1 MKNVKFFLMSW
12 LCIHVCLFFP
22 LQSQAEEQIEPD
34 QKINEVNVQE
44 ENKESQEPPEQVET
58 KQDEEKQKEE
68 KQKEEKQKEAEQQEV
83 ANKQLSERKIET
95 EQGIITIN
103 KPELKVGEEVRIA
116 VEPNGK
122 NIQSMKGI
130 LQLQKTGEQYAQERM
145 LSFEYDEETKSW
157 VANYKAGDFDL
168 QGDWNLQLVQSYKEN
183 EKEELVKNEVK
194 VPLIRIKNETPTI
207 DKELPKL
214 QKVTIDEVKENL
226 VERKQGDSIHLRV
239 KASDIESVVKEVRVT
254 LKGKENKELSFLL
267 DYNKHDMDWQ
277 KVFEITEALPAGPYE
292 LLVEIID
299 AAGNKLVEES
309 EYTISVLVPKNEDDK
324 KIEEKEKEEKLDNKL
339 ENELED
345 KKENEL
351 EDKKENEK
359 QEDSKVKNPLPEEN
373 LPVVQIPKQDEIV
386 NKFIKEPLKEKEE
399 FTYVIKEPFEDNK
412 EVHKGKDQKEKNN
425 KQVASKKKEQKEEP
439 KDKKEEKGEQG
450 VQASDVFTIMSGL
463 FVLFLVL
470 KSNKEWG

>member
-58 KQDEEKQKEE
+58 KQDEEKP
-68 KQKEEKQKEAEQQEV
+68 KEAEQQEV
-83 ANKQLSERKIET
+83 VNKQLGERKIET
-95 EQGIITIN
+95 EQGIITVN

-116 VEPNGK
+116 VEANGK

-130 LQLQKTGEQYAQERM
+130 LQLQKNGEQYAQERM

-183 EKEELVKNEVK
+183 EKEELIKNELK

-214 QKVTIDEVKENL
+214 QEVTIDEVKENL
-226 VERKQGDSIHLRV
+226 VERKQGDSIHIRV
-239 KASDIESVVKEVRVT
+239 KASDIESAVKEVRVT

-277 KVFEITEALPAGPYE
+277 KVFEITEELPAGPYE
-292 LLVEIID
+292 LHVEIID

-309 EYTISVLVPKNEDDK
+309 EYTISILAPKNEDDK
-324 KIEEKEKEEKLDNKL
+324 KIEEKEKEDKLDNKL

-345 KKENEL
+345 KKENE
-351 EDKKENEK
+351 K
-359 QEDSKVKNPLPEEN
+359 QEDLKVKNPLPEEK
-373 LPVVQIPKQDEIV
+373 LPVVQIPKQDEKV

-412 EVHKGKDQKEKNN
+412 EVHKAKDQKEKNN
-425 KQVASKKKEQKEEP
+425 KQVASKKKEQKEES

>member
-44 ENKESQEPPEQVET
+44 ENKESQESSEQVET
-58 KQDEEKQKEE
+58 KQDEEKQKE
-68 KQKEEKQKEAEQQEV
+68 AEQEV
-83 ANKQLSERKIET
+83 VVNKQLNERKIET
-95 EQGIITIN
+95 EQGIITVN
-103 KPELKVGEEVRIA
+103 KPELKVGEEMRIA

-130 LQLQKTGEQYAQERM
+130 LQLQKNGEQYAQERI

-183 EKEELVKNEVK
+183 EKEEIVKNEVK

-226 VERKQGDSIHLRV
+226 VERKQGDSIHIRV

-309 EYTISVLVPKNEDDK
+309 EYTISVLAPKNEDDK

-345 KKENEL
+345 KKENE
-351 EDKKENEK
+351 K
-359 QEDSKVKNPLPEEN
+359 QEDLKIKNPLPEEK
-373 LPVVQIPKQDEIV
+373 LPVVQIPKQDEKV

-412 EVHKGKDQKEKNN
+412 EVHKAKDQKENNN
-425 KQVASKKKEQKEEP
+425 KQVVSKKKEQKEET
-439 KDKKEEKGEQG
+439 KDKEEEKGEQG

>member
-44 ENKESQEPPEQVET
+44 EKSEQVET
-58 KQDEEKQKEE
+58 KQDEEKQKEV
-68 KQKEEKQKEAEQQEV
+68 EQQEV
-83 ANKQLSERKIET
+83 VNKQLGERKIET
-95 EQGIITIN
+95 EQGIVTVN

-130 LQLQKTGEQYAQERM
+130 LQLQKNGEQYAQERM

-168 QGDWNLQLVQSYKEN
+168 QGDWNLQLFQSYKEN
-183 EKEELVKNEVK
+183 EKEDLIKNELK

-214 QKVTIDEVKENL
+214 QEVTIDEVKENL
-226 VERKQGDSIHLRV
+226 VERKQGDSIHIRV
-239 KASDIESVVKEVRVT
+239 KASDIESAVKEVRVT

-267 DYNKHDMDWQ
+267 DYNKYDMDWQ
-277 KVFEITEALPAGPYE
+277 KVFEIAEELPAGPYE
-292 LLVEIID
+292 LHVEIID

-309 EYTISVLVPKNEDDK
+309 EYTISILAPKNEDDK
-324 KIEEKEKEEKLDNKL
+324 KIEEKEKEDKLDNKL

-345 KKENEL
+345 KKENE
-351 EDKKENEK
+351 K
-359 QEDSKVKNPLPEEN
+359 QEDLKVKNPLPEEK
-373 LPVVQIPKQDEIV
+373 LPVVQIPKQDEKV

-412 EVHKGKDQKEKNN
+412 EVHKAKDQKEKNN
-425 KQVASKKKEQKEEP
+425 KQVASKKKEQKEES

>member
-44 ENKESQEPPEQVET
+44 ENKESQESSEQVET
-58 KQDEEKQKEE
+58 KQDEEKQKE
-68 KQKEEKQKEAEQQEV
+68 AEQEV
-83 ANKQLSERKIET
+83 VVNKQLNERKIET
-95 EQGIITIN
+95 EQGIITVN
-103 KPELKVGEEVRIA
+103 KPELKVGEEMRIA

-130 LQLQKTGEQYAQERM
+130 LQLQKNGEQYAQERI

-183 EKEELVKNEVK
+183 EKEEIVKNEVK

-226 VERKQGDSIHLRV
+226 VERKQGDSIHIRV

-309 EYTISVLVPKNEDDK
+309 EYTISVLAPKNEDDK

-345 KKENEL
+345 KKENE
-351 EDKKENEK
+351 K
-359 QEDSKVKNPLPEEN
+359 QEDLKIKNPLPEEK
-373 LPVVQIPKQDEIV
+373 LPVVQIPKQDEKV

-399 FTYVIKEPFEDNK
+399 FTYVIKEPFEENK
-412 EVHKGKDQKEKNN
+412 EVHKAKDQKEKNN
-425 KQVASKKKEQKEEP
+425 KQVVSKKKEQKEET
-439 KDKKEEKGEQG
+439 KDKEEEKGEQG

>member
-22 LQSQAEEQIEPD
+22 LQSQAEEQIESD

-44 ENKESQEPPEQVET
+44 ENKESQESSEQVET
-58 KQDEEKQKEE
+58 KQDEEKQKE
-68 KQKEEKQKEAEQQEV
+68 AEQQEV
-83 ANKQLSERKIET
+83 VNKQLNKRKIET
-95 EQGIITIN
+95 EQGIITVN

-130 LQLQKTGEQYAQERM
+130 LQLQKNGEQYAQERI

-157 VANYKAGDFDL
+157 VANYKAGNFDL

-183 EKEELVKNEVK
+183 EKEEIVKNEVK

-226 VERKQGDSIHLRV
+226 VERKQGDSIHIRV

-309 EYTISVLVPKNEDDK
+309 EYTISVLAPKNEDDK

-345 KKENEL
+345 KKENE
-351 EDKKENEK
+351 K
-359 QEDSKVKNPLPEEN
+359 QEDLKVKNPLLEEK
-373 LPVVQIPKQDEIV
+373 LPVVQIPKQDEKV
-386 NKFIKEPLKEKEE
+386 NKFIKEPLKEK

-412 EVHKGKDQKEKNN
+412 EVHKAKDQKEKNN
-425 KQVASKKKEQKEEP
+425 KQVVSKKKEQKEET
-439 KDKKEEKGEQG
+439 KDKEEEKGEQG

>member
-68 KQKEEKQKEAEQQEV
+68 KQKEAEQQEV

-95 EQGIITIN
+95 EQGIITVN
-103 KPELKVGEEVRIA
+103 KLELKVGEEVRIA
-116 VEPNGK
+116 VEPNRK

-130 LQLQKTGEQYAQERM
+130 LQLQKNGEQYAQERM

-183 EKEELVKNEVK
+183 EKEELIKNEVK

-226 VERKQGDSIHLRV
+226 VERKQGDSIHIRV

-309 EYTISVLVPKNEDDK
+309 EYTISVLAPKNEDDK
-324 KIEEKEKEEKLDNKL
+324 KIEEKEKEKEEKLDNKL
-339 ENELED
+339 
-345 KKENEL
+345 ENEL

-412 EVHKGKDQKEKNN
+412 EVHKAKDQKEKNN

>member
-22 LQSQAEEQIEPD
+22 LQSQAEEQIESD

-44 ENKESQEPPEQVET
+44 ENKESQESSEQVET
-58 KQDEEKQKEE
+58 KQDEEKQKEAE
-68 KQKEEKQKEAEQQEV
+68 QQEVEQQEV
-83 ANKQLSERKIET
+83 ANKQLNERKIET
-95 EQGIITIN
+95 EQGIITVN

-130 LQLQKTGEQYAQERM
+130 LQLQKNGEQYAQERI

-157 VANYKAGDFDL
+157 VANYKAGNFDL

-183 EKEELVKNEVK
+183 EKEEIVKNEVK

-226 VERKQGDSIHLRV
+226 VERKQGDSIHIRV

-309 EYTISVLVPKNEDDK
+309 EYTISVLAPKNEDDK
-324 KIEEKEKEEKLDNKL
+324 KIEEKEKEKEEKLDNKL

-345 KKENEL
+345 KKENE
-351 EDKKENEK
+351 K
-359 QEDSKVKNPLPEEN
+359 QEDLKIKNPLLEEK
-373 LPVVQIPKQDEIV
+373 LPVVQIPKQDEKV
-386 NKFIKEPLKEKEE
+386 NKFIKEPLKEK

-412 EVHKGKDQKEKNN
+412 EVHKAKDQKEKNN
-425 KQVASKKKEQKEEP
+425 KQVVSKKKEQKEET
-439 KDKKEEKGEQG
+439 KDKEEEKGEQG

>member
-22 LQSQAEEQIEPD
+22 LQSQAEEQIESD

-44 ENKESQEPPEQVET
+44 ENKESQESSEQVET
-58 KQDEEKQKEE
+58 KQDEEKQKEAE
-68 KQKEEKQKEAEQQEV
+68 QQEAEQQEV
-83 ANKQLSERKIET
+83 VNKQLSERKIET
-95 EQGIITIN
+95 EQGIITVN

-130 LQLQKTGEQYAQERM
+130 LQLQKNGEQYAQERM

-183 EKEELVKNEVK
+183 EKEELIKNEVK

-226 VERKQGDSIHLRV
+226 VERKQGDSIHIRV

-309 EYTISVLVPKNEDDK
+309 EYTISVLAPKNEDDK
-324 KIEEKEKEEKLDNKL
+324 KIEEKEDKLDKLDNKL
-339 ENELED
+339 
-345 KKENEL
+345 ENEL

-359 QEDSKVKNPLPEEN
+359 QEDSKVKNPVPEEN
-373 LPVVQIPKQDEIV
+373 LPVVQIPKRDEKV

-412 EVHKGKDQKEKNN
+412 EVHKAKDQKEKNN

>member
-1 MKNVKFFLMSW
+1 M
-12 LCIHVCLFFP
+12 
-22 LQSQAEEQIEPD
+22 QSQAEEQIESD

-44 ENKESQEPPEQVET
+44 ENKESQESSEQVET
-58 KQDEEKQKEE
+58 KQDEEKQKEAE
-68 KQKEEKQKEAEQQEV
+68 QQEVEQQEV
-83 ANKQLSERKIET
+83 ANKQLNERKIET
-95 EQGIITIN
+95 EQGIITVN

-130 LQLQKTGEQYAQERM
+130 LQLQKNGEQYAQERI

-157 VANYKAGDFDL
+157 VANYKAGNFDL

-183 EKEELVKNEVK
+183 EKEEIVKNEVK

-226 VERKQGDSIHLRV
+226 VERKQGDSIHIRV
-239 KASDIESVVKEVRVT
+239 KALDIESVVKEVRVT

-309 EYTISVLVPKNEDDK
+309 EYTISVLAPKNEDDK

-345 KKENEL
+345 KKENE
-351 EDKKENEK
+351 K
-359 QEDSKVKNPLPEEN
+359 QEDLKIKNPLLEEK
-373 LPVVQIPKQDEIV
+373 LPVVQIPKQDEKV

-412 EVHKGKDQKEKNN
+412 EIHKAKDQKEKNN
-425 KQVASKKKEQKEEP
+425 KQVVSKKKEQKEET
-439 KDKKEEKGEQG
+439 KDKEEEKGEQG

>member
-22 LQSQAEEQIEPD
+22 LQSQAEEQIESD

-44 ENKESQEPPEQVET
+44 ENKESQESSEQVET
-58 KQDEEKQKEE
+58 KQDEEKQKE
-68 KQKEEKQKEAEQQEV
+68 AEQQEV
-83 ANKQLSERKIET
+83 VNKQLNERKIET
-95 EQGIITIN
+95 EQGIITVN

-130 LQLQKTGEQYAQERM
+130 LQLQKNGEQYAQERM

-183 EKEELVKNEVK
+183 EKEELIKNEVK

-226 VERKQGDSIHLRV
+226 VERKQGDSIHIRV

-309 EYTISVLVPKNEDDK
+309 EYTISVLAPKNEDDK
-324 KIEEKEKEEKLDNKL
+324 KIEEKEDKLDNKL
-339 ENELED
+339 
-345 KKENEL
+345 ENEL

-359 QEDSKVKNPLPEEN
+359 QEDSKVKNPVPEEN
-373 LPVVQIPKQDEIV
+373 LPVVQIPKRDEKV

-412 EVHKGKDQKEKNN
+412 EVHKAKDQKEKNN

>member
-12 LCIHVCLFFP
+12 LCIYVCLFFP

-44 ENKESQEPPEQVET
+44 ENKESQEPPEQVEK
-58 KQDEEKQKEE
+58 KQDEEKP
-68 KQKEEKQKEAEQQEV
+68 KEAEQQEV
-83 ANKQLSERKIET
+83 VNKQLSERKIET
-95 EQGIITIN
+95 EQGIITVN
-103 KPELKVGEEVRIA
+103 KPEIKVGEEVRIA

-130 LQLQKTGEQYAQERM
+130 LQLQKNGEQYAQERM

-183 EKEELVKNEVK
+183 EKEELIKNEVK

-309 EYTISVLVPKNEDDK
+309 EYTISVLAPKNEDDK
-324 KIEEKEKEEKLDNKL
+324 KIEEKEKENEEKLDDKL
-339 ENELED
+339 
-345 KKENEL
+345 ENEL

-412 EVHKGKDQKEKNN
+412 EVHKAKDQKEKNN

-439 KDKKEEKGEQG
+439 KEKKEEKGEQG

>member
-22 LQSQAEEQIEPD
+22 LQSQAEEQIESD

-44 ENKESQEPPEQVET
+44 ENKESQESSEQVET
-58 KQDEEKQKEE
+58 KQDEEKQKE
-68 KQKEEKQKEAEQQEV
+68 AEQQEV
-83 ANKQLSERKIET
+83 VNKQLSERKIET
-95 EQGIITIN
+95 EQGIITVN

-130 LQLQKTGEQYAQERM
+130 LQLQKNGEQYAQERM

-183 EKEELVKNEVK
+183 EKEELIKNEVK

-226 VERKQGDSIHLRV
+226 VERKQGDSIHIRV
-239 KASDIESVVKEVRVT
+239 KASDIESVVNEVRVT

-324 KIEEKEKEEKLDNKL
+324 KIEEKEDKLDNKL
-339 ENELED
+339 
-345 KKENEL
+345 ENEL

-359 QEDSKVKNPLPEEN
+359 QEDSKVKNPVPEEN
-373 LPVVQIPKQDEIV
+373 LPVVQIPKRDEKV

-412 EVHKGKDQKEKNN
+412 EVHKAKDQKEKNN

>member
-22 LQSQAEEQIEPD
+22 LQSQAEEQIESD

-44 ENKESQEPPEQVET
+44 ENKESQESSEQVET
-58 KQDEEKQKEE
+58 KQD
-68 KQKEEKQKEAEQQEV
+68 EEKQKEAEQQEV
-83 ANKQLSERKIET
+83 ANKQLNERKIET
-95 EQGIITIN
+95 EQGIITVN

-130 LQLQKTGEQYAQERM
+130 LQLQKNGEQYAQERI

-157 VANYKAGDFDL
+157 VANYKAGNFDL

-183 EKEELVKNEVK
+183 EKEEIVKNEVK

-226 VERKQGDSIHLRV
+226 VERKQGDSIHIRV

-292 LLVEIID
+292 LLVEISD

-309 EYTISVLVPKNEDDK
+309 EYTISVLAPKNEDDK
-324 KIEEKEKEEKLDNKL
+324 KIEEKEKEDKLDNKL

-345 KKENEL
+345 KKENE
-351 EDKKENEK
+351 K
-359 QEDSKVKNPLPEEN
+359 QEDLKIKKPLPEEK
-373 LPVVQIPKQDEIV
+373 LPVVQIPKQDEKV

-412 EVHKGKDQKEKNN
+412 EVHKAKDQKEKNN
-425 KQVASKKKEQKEEP
+425 KQVVSKKKEQKEET
-439 KDKKEEKGEQG
+439 KDKEEEKGEQG

>member
-22 LQSQAEEQIEPD
+22 LQSQAEEQIESD
-34 QKINEVNVQE
+34 QKKNEVNVQE
-44 ENKESQEPPEQVET
+44 ENKESQESSEQVET
-58 KQDEEKQKEE
+58 KQDEEKQKE
-68 KQKEEKQKEAEQQEV
+68 AEQQEV
-83 ANKQLSERKIET
+83 VNKQLNERKIET
-95 EQGIITIN
+95 EQGIITVN

-130 LQLQKTGEQYAQERM
+130 LQLQKNGEQYAQERI

-157 VANYKAGDFDL
+157 VANYKAGNFDL

-183 EKEELVKNEVK
+183 EKEEIVKNEVK

-226 VERKQGDSIHLRV
+226 VERKQGDSIHIRV

-309 EYTISVLVPKNEDDK
+309 EYTISVLAPKNEDDK

-345 KKENEL
+345 KKENE
-351 EDKKENEK
+351 K
-359 QEDSKVKNPLPEEN
+359 QEDLKVKNPLLEEK
-373 LPVVQIPKQDEIV
+373 LPVVQIPKQDEKV
-386 NKFIKEPLKEKEE
+386 NKFIKEPLKEK

-412 EVHKGKDQKEKNN
+412 EVHKAKDQKEKNN
-425 KQVASKKKEQKEEP
+425 KQVVSKKKEQKEET
-439 KDKKEEKGEQG
+439 KDKEEEKGEQG

>member
-22 LQSQAEEQIEPD
+22 LQSQAEEQIESD

-44 ENKESQEPPEQVET
+44 ENKESQESSEQVET
-58 KQDEEKQKEE
+58 KQDEEKQKEV
-68 KQKEEKQKEAEQQEV
+68 EQQEV
-83 ANKQLSERKIET
+83 ANKQSNERKIET
-95 EQGIITIN
+95 EQGIITVN

-130 LQLQKTGEQYAQERM
+130 LQLQKNGEQYAQERI

-183 EKEELVKNEVK
+183 EKEEIVKNEVK

-226 VERKQGDSIHLRV
+226 VERKQGDSIHIRV

-254 LKGKENKELSFLL
+254 LKGKENKEFSFLL

-292 LLVEIID
+292 LLVGIID

-309 EYTISVLVPKNEDDK
+309 KYTISVLAPKNEDDK
-324 KIEEKEKEEKLDNKL
+324 KIEEKEKEDKLDNKL

-345 KKENEL
+345 KKENE
-351 EDKKENEK
+351 K
-359 QEDSKVKNPLPEEN
+359 QKDLKIKNPLPEEK
-373 LPVVQIPKQDEIV
+373 LPVVQIPKQDEKV

-412 EVHKGKDQKEKNN
+412 EVHKAKDQKEKNN
-425 KQVASKKKEQKEEP
+425 KQVASKKKEQKEET
-439 KDKKEEKGEQG
+439 KDKEEEKGEQG